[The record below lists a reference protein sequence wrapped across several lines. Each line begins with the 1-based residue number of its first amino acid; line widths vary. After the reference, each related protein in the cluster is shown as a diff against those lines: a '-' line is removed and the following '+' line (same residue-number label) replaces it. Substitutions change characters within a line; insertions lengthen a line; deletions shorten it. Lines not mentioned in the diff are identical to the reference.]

1 MMHKRLYRSDNNRVW
16 LGVLGGLG
24 EYLNV
29 DPTLL
34 RVIFVIFGVFT
45 NIVALIIYLLCAWIM
60 PRRFN

>member
-1 MMHKRLYRSDNNRVW
+1 MHKRLYRSDNNRVW

-60 PRRFN
+60 PRQFN

>member
-1 MMHKRLYRSDNNRVW
+1 MNKRLFRSNDNRIW

-34 RVIFVIFGVFT
+34 RVIFVVFGVFANVLT
-45 NIVALIIYLLCAWIM
+45 PIIYLLCAWLM
-60 PRRFN
+60 PKRFE

>member
-1 MMHKRLYRSDNNRVW
+1 MHKRLYRSDNNRVW